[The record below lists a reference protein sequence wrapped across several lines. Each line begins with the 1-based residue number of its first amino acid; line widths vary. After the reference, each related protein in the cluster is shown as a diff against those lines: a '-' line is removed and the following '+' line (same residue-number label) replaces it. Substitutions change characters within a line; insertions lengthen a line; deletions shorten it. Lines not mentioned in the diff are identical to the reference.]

1 MAACRASRPPAL
13 LNVPLLYTIITSHHT
28 SDFSTS
34 ALSSFYISAHFALTI
49 VEELSPATFID
60 DRNHAFSPCFQAA
73 ATKATKA
80 AEAGAPQGPWPNP

>member
-1 MAACRASRPPAL
+1 MAACHASRPPAL

-28 SDFSTS
+28 SDFPTP
-34 ALSSFYISAHFALTI
+34 ALSSYISAHFTLTI
-49 VEELSPATFID
+49 IEELSPSTFLD

-80 AEAGAPQGPWPNP
+80 KAGAPQGPRPNP